1 MKACDIIIVEG
12 DADYGVSDMIQSA
25 EAEGWFLEQVQ
36 REHARLRAFIRAQG
50 VRSEAVDDLAQEA
63 FLVSFKKLDDF
74 TSGSDFGAWV
84 RQIARRLIANE
95 RRKESRRN
103 QLLSDYATD
112 LLLEIDEAESACRL
126 GRLEHEED
134 LSALR
139 RCLSKMPGAGR
150 DLLQQRYFE
159 ELSPGVIAGRLGQSS
174 NQIRQTLLRL
184 RRALLACMTR
194 RQGFIG
200 P

>member
-1 MKACDIIIVEG
+1 MNQP
-12 DADYGVSDMIQSA
+12 ADST
-25 EAEGWFLEQVQ
+25 GWFLEQVQ

-63 FLVSFKKLDDF
+63 FLVSFKKLDEFARD
-74 TSGSDFGAWV
+74 GDFGAWV

-103 QLLSDYATD
+103 QLLSDHATD
-112 LLLEIDEAESACRL
+112 LLLAIDEAESACRL

-139 RCLSKMPGAGR
+139 KCLSEMPKSGR
-150 DLLQQRYFE
+150 ELLQQRYFE

-184 RRALLACMTR
+184 RRALLACVTK
-194 RQGFIG
+194 RQGLIG

>member
-1 MKACDIIIVEG
+1 LSETAKVD
-12 DADYGVSDMIQSA
+12 
-25 EAEGWFLEQVQ
+25 GWFLEQVQ
-36 REHARLRAFIRAQG
+36 TEHAQLRSFIRAQG

-63 FLVSFKKLDDF
+63 FLVSFRKLDEFDRD
-74 TSGSDFGAWV
+74 GDFGAWV

-95 RRKESRRN
+95 RRKESRRS
-103 QLLSDYATD
+103 QLLSDHATD
-112 LLLEIDEAESACRL
+112 LLLAIDEAESACQL

-139 RCLSKMPGAGR
+139 KCLSKMPKAAR
-150 DLLQQRYFE
+150 DLLRQRYFE
-159 ELSPGVIAGRLGQSS
+159 DLSPGVIAGRLGQSS
-174 NQIRQTLLRL
+174 NQIRQTLLRI
-184 RRALLACMTR
+184 RRALLACVTG

>member
-1 MKACDIIIVEG
+1 VEDG
-12 DADYGVSDMIQSA
+12 AKRQSGSAQLVQFA
-25 EAEGWFLEQVQ
+25 EAEGWFLEQAQ

-63 FLVSFKKLDDF
+63 FLVSFRKLDEFDR
-74 TSGSDFGAWV
+74 SGDFGAWV
-84 RQIARRLIANE
+84 RQIARRLIANG
-95 RRKESRRN
+95 RRKESRRH
-103 QLLSDYATD
+103 QLLSDHATD
-112 LLLEIDEAESACRL
+112 FLLVIDEAESACRL
-126 GRLEHEED
+126 GRLEHQED
-134 LSALR
+134 LSVLR
-139 RCLSKMPGAGR
+139 DRLSKMPRQGR

-159 ELSPGVIAGRLGQSS
+159 DLSPGVIAGRLGQSS